1 MRKAKRFAVFMLA
14 IVCTLAEPGVPAS
27 SKAGDS
33 HTISGFPVIYQ
44 MPELPTGCEVT
55 ALTMAMHYYGYNVGK
70 TTMAGRYLP
79 IASPDFYYGSN
90 GRLYGPDMDN
100 YFVGDPFTEWG
111 YICGAPALCTAAD
124 RYFKANKVRMRAKD
138 LTGSSPSELYS
149 LVEQDI
155 PVVVLVTIGMV
166 NRYPYFSWYS
176 PSGKPMSISH
186 DDHGA
191 VLIGYT
197 PTTVTLAD
205 PLAGRVTYSRYQFES
220 VFKSRGLQC
229 VILEEAVYKSGYTDV
244 PDGQW
249 CTDSVVY
256 CRDNGLMSGT
266 GDKQFSPGGTMTR
279 SMLASVLHR
288 VAGEPEAA
296 VQNPFTDVR
305 PGQWYAQS
313 VVWAYEAGVMEGYGD
328 GRFGAKDPVTRE
340 QVIAT
345 LWRYEGEPEAP
356 AAPDFDD
363 EGDISEYAAAAV
375 DWARDKGIIS
385 GKSGNLF
392 DPGSSMTRAEIAVVL
407 KNYMEQRVESNAGL

>member
-1 MRKAKRFAVFMLA
+1 M
-14 IVCTLAEPGVPAS
+14 
-27 SKAGDS
+27 
-33 HTISGFPVIYQ
+33 
-44 MPELPTGCEVT
+44 
-55 ALTMAMHYYGYNVGK
+55 
-70 TTMAGRYLP
+70 
-79 IASPDFYYGSN
+79 
-90 GRLYGPDMDN
+90 
-100 YFVGDPFTEWG
+100 
-111 YICGAPALCTAAD
+111 
-124 RYFKANKVRMRAKD
+124 
-138 LTGSSPSELYS
+138 
-149 LVEQDI
+149 
-155 PVVVLVTIGMV
+155 
-166 NRYPYFSWYS
+166 
-176 PSGKPMSISH
+176 
-186 DDHGA
+186 
-191 VLIGYT
+191 
-197 PTTVTLAD
+197 
-205 PLAGRVTYSRYQFES
+205 
-220 VFKSRGLQC
+220 
-229 VILEEAVYKSGYTDV
+229 